1 MVWSLVRADLGK
13 LSNDIP
19 VKIAILR
26 KVSRENSSSV
36 LAPGSSCHRFRVLML
51 AWSRGPTLSL
61 PTNPEHGGDS
71 TRDHFRD
78 EAGHWPMS
86 ACLRVSAS
94 AAEFSAP
101 DFDQNMPDN
110 IENFVIKM

>member
-1 MVWSLVRADLGK
+1 L
-13 LSNDIP
+13 
-19 VKIAILR
+19 
-26 KVSRENSSSV
+26 SSV
-36 LAPGSSCHRFRVLML
+36 QGIDVGLVSWANALI
-51 AWSRGPTLSL
+51 
-61 PTNPEHGGDS
+61 PTNPEHGGHS